1 MIYEQKEN
9 NIQTSGI
16 KLTKEMGINHEGM
29 GFIQN
34 ILRSQIYSDKISSLI
49 REIAVNA
56 IDSHVEAGCPERP
69 IEVTL
74 PSRWETTFKIRD
86 FGTGMSEET
95 ILNLYAYFGSS
106 TKRNTNLQSG
116 FMGIGKVAPL
126 SYGDSFI
133 LTSFLDGVKNTYNI
147 YVDSENLSQIA
158 KLASEPTVE
167 ENGIEILVAVKD
179 YDVQAFHDKAFNL
192 FRYFKIRPIT
202 HGASFE
208 YENKT
213 PLMKG
218 SDWAIYANGGQ
229 SVAVMGNI
237 SYPIQDHFDD
247 SNITNALS
255 CGLEIHFGIG
265 EISCQAS
272 REGLEYTPKTKKAI
286 KDKLTR
292 VVAEVSAELNSQFKN
307 CATLFDA
314 HKLYGTIMD
323 YGSKFYMMREM
334 VKNNLAFNGKAITSR
349 LVHYTEVSDGS
360 YGIRKYEKT
369 WRGNKI
375 KPYSYSRIE
384 CSDKTVLIDNDLDIS
399 SGITNRVYNLVDA
412 NKNVYVLSYRTAK
425 DKQTFL
431 TDSGLVD
438 SNFIKLSSLPKVV
451 LSTASG
457 NVVKNTKHSSKEF
470 VYDFAY
476 AAAKNGWTRKH
487 SDYWTQK
494 TVDVANDSGIY
505 VIIDTFKY
513 QTKQGGLSDPSE
525 LANIVDSIKTFG
537 IALPKIYGF
546 KFAKRDAVNKNKN
559 MVSLWDYIAD
569 ELTKYFAANKVAQK
583 VANRLEFD
591 ANGRSNW
598 MEFILK
604 NGNKANKKT
613 VLFKVAELA
622 TYMKSEADR
631 KILDAAMK
639 WKEYF
644 NATEKPEHKMEKL
657 IAEVDSTYPL
667 FSSIGYYWHNMM
679 NKSKAQD
686 ALIHYV
692 NLIDG

>member
-1 MIYEQKEN
+1 MITVEKPN
-9 NIQTSGI
+9 TVQTHGI
-16 KLTKEMGINHEGM
+16 KDTVSFGIKQEGLAHI
-29 GFIQN
+29 FSV
-34 ILRSQIYSDKISSLI
+34 LRNQLYSDKILAVI
-49 REIAVNA
+49 REYSTNGVDA
-56 IDSHVEAGCPERP
+56 HVEIGKGAIP

-74 PSRWETTFKIRD
+74 PSRFSSTFKVRD
-86 FGTGMSEET
+86 FGSGLSDTD
-95 ILNLYAYFGSS
+95 IHDIYAFYGES
-106 TKRNTNLQSG
+106 TKRKSNQ
-116 FMGIGKVAPL
+116 MIGQLGLGSKSAFA
-126 SYGDSFI
+126 YGDNFVI
-133 LTSFLDGVKNTYNI
+133 TSFVDGIKNTYNAFI
-147 YVDSENLSQIA
+147 DASQIGQIA
-158 KLASEPTVE
+158 KLASEPTNEQNGVE
-167 ENGIEILVAVKD
+167 ISFAVKD
-179 YDVQAFHDKAFNL
+179 YDLQSFHDKAYNL
-192 FRYFKIRPIT
+192 FRYFKVRPVV
-202 HGASFE
+202 HGAKFD
-208 YENKT
+208 YAIKT
-213 PLMKG
+213 PIMKG
-218 SDWAIYANGGQ
+218 TDWAIYGQ
-229 SVAVMGNI
+229 SSSSVAIMGNI
-237 SYPIQDHFDD
+237 GYPIDNHFNDQ
-247 SNITNALS
+247 SITNALA
-255 CGLEIHFGIG
+255 CGLEVDFAIG
-265 EISCQAS
+265 DLEISAS
-272 REGLEYTPKTKKAI
+272 REKLQYTDRTKKAI

-292 VVAEVSAELNSQFKN
+292 IVAEVAAELNSRFKS
-307 CATLFDA
+307 CATMFDA

-323 YGSKFYMMREM
+323 YGSNLYMLREM
-334 VKNNLAFNGKAITSR
+334 VKNNLAFNGKAITSSS
-349 LVHYTEVSDGS
+349 VHYTEVSDGS
-360 YGIRKYEKT
+360 YGIRQYEKT

-375 KPYSYSRIE
+375 KSYSYSRIE

-399 SGITNRVYNLVDA
+399 SGITNRVYNLVNAD
-412 NKNVYVLSYRTAK
+412 KKVYVLSYRTAK

-457 NVVKNTKHSSKEF
+457 NVVKNTKHTSKEF
-470 VYDFAY
+470 VYDFTY
-476 AAAKNGWTRKH
+476 AAKHSWTRKH
-487 SDYWTQK
+487 SNYWTQEV
-494 TVDVANDSGIY
+494 VDVDNDAGIY
-505 VIIDTFKY
+505 LIIDTFKY

-525 LANIVDSIKTFG
+525 LANIVDSMKTFG

-546 KFAKRDAVNKNKN
+546 KLAKRDAVKKNKN

-604 NGNKANKKT
+604 NGNKADKKT

-631 KILDAAMK
+631 KILDAAMN

-667 FSSIGYYWHNMM
+667 FSSIGYWHNMM

>member
-1 MIYEQKEN
+1 MICEQKEN

-133 LTSFLDGVKNTYNI
+133 LTSFLDGVKNTYNV

-229 SVAVMGNI
+229 SAAVMGNI

-314 HKLYGTIMD
+314 HKLYSTIMD
-323 YGSKFYMMREM
+323 YGSNLYVLRGM
-334 VKNNLAFNGKAITSR
+334 VKSSLQFNGQPVTSAR
-349 LVHYTEVSDGS
+349 LSFSEPTNGEFS
-360 YGIRKYEKT
+360 IRQYEKT
-369 WRGNKI
+369 YRGNKV
-375 KPYSYSRIE
+375 KSWVQNNVE
-384 CSDKTVLIDNDLDIS
+384 CSDATVLIDNDLNIS
-399 SGITNRVYNLVDA
+399 AGITNRVWNLVQHG
-412 NKNVYVLSYRTAK
+412 KKVYVLSYRTPA
-425 DKQTFL
+425 DRDAFIA
-431 TDSGLVD
+431 DSGLD
-438 SNFIKLSSLPKVV
+438 ASNFILLSSLPKIS
-451 LSTASG
+451 LATATGASP
-457 NVVKNTKHSSKEF
+457 KNAKHSSKEF
-470 VYDFAY
+470 IFDLNY
-476 AAAKNGWTRKH
+476 ASTAKNWHRKN
-487 SDYWTQK
+487 SDYWAK
-494 TVDVANDSGIY
+494 EIVDAANDSGVY
-505 VIIDTFKY
+505 VILDEFKY
-513 QTKQGGLSDPSE
+513 QAKDGSFDAPSE
-525 LANIVDSIKTFG
+525 LNSIITALTTFG
-537 IALPKIYGF
+537 ITVPKIFGF
-546 KFAKRDAVNKNKN
+546 KEAKRAAVEANTN
-559 MVSLWDYIAD
+559 MVSLWTFMET
-569 ELTKYFAANKVAQK
+569 ELTNYFASNNIAQK
-583 VANRLEFD
+583 LADRLEFD
-591 ANGRSNW
+591 RNENQNW
-598 MEFILK
+598 LSSAPKITKDVDAKSVFAKIATAFESMK
-604 NGNKANKKT
+604 HTKSKT
-613 VLFKVAELA
+613 
-622 TYMKSEADR
+622 
-631 KILDAAMK
+631 ILDEAIK
-639 WKEYF
+639 WKAYYPT
-644 NATEKPEHKMEKL
+644 TEKPQQDL
-657 IAEVDSTYPL
+657 AALAEEMNTTYPL
-667 FSSIGYYWHNMM
+667 FPHIRYWESDNEFRQSIVQY
-679 NKSKAQD
+679 
-686 ALIHYV
+686 I
-692 NLIDG
+692 NLLG